1 MSRVAKMPINL
12 PKGIEVN
19 LTADTI
25 SIKGPKGN
33 LSHVIHPQVKVAK
46 NSDVL
51 EVTPANETAEAN
63 ALAGTTR
70 AIVSN
75 LVIGAHQGFERKLE
89 LVGVGYRA
97 QLQGSTL
104 NLTLGLSQPV
114 NYEIPAGIA
123 IEVPSQTQVII
134 KGLDKQL
141 VGAVAAEIRS
151 FRSPE
156 PYKGKGIRYADE
168 VIILKETKKK

>member
-51 EVTPANETAEAN
+51 EVTPAM
-63 ALAGTTR
+63 R
-70 AIVSN
+70 R
-75 LVIGAHQGFERKLE
+75 QR
-89 LVGVGYRA
+89 
-97 QLQGSTL
+97 
-104 NLTLGLSQPV
+104 LTLWQEQPG
-114 NYEIPAGIA
+114 P
-123 IEVPSQTQVII
+123 
-134 KGLDKQL
+134 
-141 VGAVAAEIRS
+141 
-151 FRSPE
+151 
-156 PYKGKGIRYADE
+156 
-168 VIILKETKKK
+168 

>member
-1 MSRVAKMPINL
+1 MSRVAKKPINL
-12 PKGIEVN
+12 PKGVEVN
-19 LTADTI
+19 LTADAI
-25 SIKGPKGN
+25 SIKGAKGS
-33 LSHVIHPQVKVAK
+33 LSHKLHPLVKIAR
-46 NSDVL
+46 NEDVL
-51 EVTPANETAEAN
+51 EVSPVDTSLQAN

-70 AIVSN
+70 AIVNN

-97 QLQGSTL
+97 ALQGKVL
-104 NLTLGLSQPV
+104 NLTLGLSHPV
-114 NYEIPAGIA
+114 NYEVPEGIS
-123 IEVPSQTQVII
+123 IEVPSQTQLII
-134 KGLDKQL
+134 RGSDKQL
-141 VGAVAAEIRS
+141 VGSVAAEIRS